1 MKREGEIMSGDTLTE
16 EAIDAVKD
24 VDETLVTVIKA
35 KLKILDLV
43 S

>member
-1 MKREGEIMSGDTLTE
+1 MKREGEIMSGNILTE

-24 VDETLVTVIKA
+24 VDEAIVTAIKA